1 MPLMKANEL
10 QSFTLAGGS
19 FFIYPVYWINLKK
32 SKSRRTHMIKE
43 LNKLNIKNFRVDAIN
58 GKQIEYQEYY
68 WNHPSGFNIS
78 TKTTA
83 NNTLGEIGCALS
95 HIKAIKTSFNNND
108 SICMIM
114 EDDISFKLY
123 KYWDKTLSDIVNNAP
138 KDWDIIQLNT
148 SNADELWKMHTKQN
162 TKEYLKWNKN
172 YYSCLAY
179 IINKNGMKKVLSKYD
194 RKNIDSNIF
203 VSDKI
208 IYKECNTYTLSKP
221 LFLFEL
227 KFESTLQ
234 EDRIKLKKFKE
245 ENWEIKTNEIV
256 SKHMYNIP
264 PETPIGEYKWWEEEN
279 TKLDD
284 F

>member
-43 LNKLNIKNFRVDAIN
+43 LNKLNAKHLRINAIKLMQRETPPYWF
-58 GKQIEYQEYY
+58 QEVGEKLT
-68 WNHPSGFNIS
+68 NFNIS
-78 TKTTA
+78 SKTIE

-194 RKNIDSNIF
+194 KKTIDEEDFI
-203 VSDKI
+203 SDRI
-208 IYKECNTYTLSKP
+208 IYEECNTYTLSKP
-221 LFLFEL
+221 LFLFEE
-227 KFESTLQ
+227 KFKSTLQ
-234 EDRIKLKKFKE
+234 TDRLKLKNIKE
-245 ENWEIKTNEIV
+245 EKKDFSSDWRWEIKSNRIIT
-256 SKHMYNIP
+256 KHMYNI
-264 PETPIGEYKWWEEEN
+264 
-279 TKLDD
+279 D
-284 F
+284 

>member
-1 MPLMKANEL
+1 MPLMKVNEL

-58 GKQIEYQEYY
+58 GKQIEYQEHY

-194 RKNIDSNIF
+194 KKTIDEEDFI
-203 VSDKI
+203 SDRI
-208 IYKECNTYTLSKP
+208 IYEECNTYTLSKP
-221 LFLFEL
+221 LFLFEE
-227 KFESTLQ
+227 KFKSTLQ
-234 EDRIKLKKFKE
+234 TDRLKLKNIKE
-245 ENWEIKTNEIV
+245 EKKDFSSDWRWEIKSNRIIT
-256 SKHMYNIP
+256 KHMYNI
-264 PETPIGEYKWWEEEN
+264 
-279 TKLDD
+279 D
-284 F
+284 

>member
-1 MPLMKANEL
+1 MSLMKINEL
-10 QSFTLAGGS
+10 QNLSKLFV
-19 FFIYPVYWINLKK
+19 YPVYWINLEKNTN
-32 SKSRRTHMIKE
+32 RQTHMIKE
-43 LNKLNIKNFRVDAIN
+43 LNKLNVKHLRISAID
-58 GKQIEYQEYY
+58 GKKLTNI
-68 WNHPSGFNIS
+68 NIS
-78 TKTTA
+78 YKTIE

-95 HIKAIKTSFNNND
+95 HLKAIETSFNNND
-108 SICMIM
+108 SISIIM
-114 EDDISFKLY
+114 EDDVSFKLY

-148 SNADELWKMHTKQN
+148 SNADELWKMHIN
-162 TKEYLKWNKN
+162 ENIEEYLEWNED

>member
-1 MPLMKANEL
+1 
-10 QSFTLAGGS
+10 
-19 FFIYPVYWINLKK
+19 
-32 SKSRRTHMIKE
+32 
-43 LNKLNIKNFRVDAIN
+43 
-58 GKQIEYQEYY
+58 
-68 WNHPSGFNIS
+68 
-78 TKTTA
+78 
-83 NNTLGEIGCALS
+83 
-95 HIKAIKTSFNNND
+95 
-108 SICMIM
+108 M
-114 EDDISFKLY
+114 EDDVSFKLY

-148 SNADELWKMHTKQN
+148 SNADELWKMHIN
-162 TKEYLKWNKN
+162 ENIEEYLEWNED

-179 IINKNGMKKVLSKYD
+179 IINKNGMKKILSRYD
-194 RKNIDSNIF
+194 TKNIDNYCFI
-203 VSDKI
+203 SDRI

-284 F
+284 FQENSMNELDLTKEQQKELEQLLIPIVEESISVKLDYEENPSNLDSGSRQYVTR